1 MRWLG
6 LAVAISMATFVAPAT
21 AVAATHVTYT
31 SPDCIHLHV
40 RPTKIVFACGDGNFY
55 ASHLTWDRWRVWKA
69 VGEGLFHLNDCRPD
83 CAGGTFHNRRGR
95 IVLRRR
101 IRCTGL
107 HEHVFGRASVTYQR
121 PLLGRTHES
130 FRLLLPPRC

>member
-1 MRWLG
+1 MRRLG
-6 LAVAISMATFVAPAT
+6 LVMAIATTVFVAPTT

-40 RPTKIVFACGDGNFY
+40 RPTKIVFACADGNFY
-55 ASHLTWDRWRVWKA
+55 ATHLTWDSWEVRTA

-101 IRCTGL
+101 VRCAGL
-107 HEHVFGRASVTYQR
+107 HKHVFRHASVTFQR